1 MKNLKKW
8 SFLLLAVLLAMII
21 SCKHSANGT
30 IVGTDK
36 KPLTINILSNDDI
49 SFSKSNASRT
59 IMAESF
65 TTADTLYFYLW
76 GSAPGTT
83 LAPKKLTV
91 TPDASDTAKGTVV
104 LDIDCYNWELT
115 IAACQTDNLTT
126 EADILADAV
135 LIGYGNVD
143 MMFTNNINFTLSP
156 KGLTKPGFVNV
167 TIALESG
174 TVIPAGYGVKANIYN
189 KKTGEPVL
197 TTSGGTLEQTLM
209 TATTTTTDST
219 TFGTKTYTV
228 TGNNKIAPGTYLFQV
243 EFEKQDELRKF
254 VWHDNIIILPGRT
267 AEDPI
272 VIPNKIGTKP
282 NAPTA
287 LTVTFNADEE
297 EEAVRGKY
305 PVTIT
310 WNQDTVDNELY
321 FALQIAE
328 LNDDLPDGVT
338 LAAVNTATSF
348 DTIWN
353 TAANYKDKWEFNYL
367 NDIRKDLRFYK
378 EGSLFSNNTEIQI
391 YLELGKRYIL
401 RMYSENNAGYSNPAY
416 VTTITPPDTGATTLN
431 TINRFKVTYNNQ
443 GGTWKNT
450 TTNATSTAK
459 KIEYWSQSDAPY
471 VLINPA
477 AASPAFTLTKSP
489 ATFIYWKKSMAGD
502 FWPTYNQQTG
512 TFTPENYDGFKNV
525 NLYAGYSREAGFEIL
540 DYSDYDIV
548 PEYVSGFG
556 AAAGVIDKEATYTF
570 NVGSATTTTVSLTL
584 PVGTG
589 ENPPTWTYDNVSL
602 QITYSGVIFY
612 DEEATGAPRGAGN
625 TFNINLATL
634 PHGYRYDCFLEAQYN
649 MINVSYPFTI
659 DLRD

>member
-1 MKNLKKW
+1 MKNIKQL
-8 SFLLLAVLLAMII
+8 FFILIALLTVALC
-21 SCKHSANGT
+21 SCKGSASGSFT
-30 IVGTDK
+30 GSDK
-36 KPLTINILSNDDI
+36 MPLTISITSNENIKLFDTSR
-49 SFSKSNASRT
+49 SASRT
-59 IMAESF
+59 IVADAF
-65 TTADTLYFYLW
+65 TTGSGLTFYLW
-76 GSAPGTT
+76 GTAQSGQT
-83 LAPKKLTV
+83 LAPKAVTV
-91 TPDASDTAKGTVV
+91 TPDKIQGTDNDDPYNGKVI

-156 KGLTKPGFVNV
+156 KGLTKPGYVNV

-267 AEDPI
+267 ADDPI

-328 LNDDLPDGVT
+328 LNDDLPNGVT

-401 RMYSENNAGYSNPAY
+401 RMYSENNAGYSDPAY
-416 VTTITPPDTGATTLN
+416 VTTILN

-556 AAAGVIDKEATYTF
+556 AAAGIIDKEATYTF
-570 NVGSATTTTVSLTL
+570 HVGSATTTTVSLTL

-612 DEEATGAPRGAGN
+612 DEEARIS
-625 TFNINLATL
+625 F
-634 PHGYRYDCFLEAQYN
+634 
-649 MINVSYPFTI
+649 
-659 DLRD
+659 